1 MWAGVA
7 ALVAALPGAMT
18 AATPDTLHLRPSG
31 VEVPF
36 VAQGP
41 LLCGGA
47 AAAMV
52 ERFWGARGV
61 YGEDFQ
67 HLVRESEGGIRAS
80 ALTSAMRDRGYD
92 VDVVTGDPEGV
103 FAALDRGVPPI
114 LLLESGVTRLHYV
127 VLVEVD
133 DRNAWIHDPNFGP
146 RRRLSRESLAR
157 RWAASDGWAMLAVPA
172 AGTDPST
179 PGRDDPARA
188 PVDAGA
194 EPAVTPT
201 PALAEA
207 LERLRNDDP
216 AGARSA
222 ASALVQQ
229 GGADARLGRRVL
241 ATSWFLDGEPAR
253 ALAEWNTLGEPV
265 VDLVIIDGLAGTRHH
280 VAADRMSLEYGR
292 VLTPR
297 SLGLARRRL
306 AQLPAVEASRIAYR
320 PLPDGTVEVQAS
332 VVERSRLPG
341 PRALA
346 AQGAR
351 GVASERAALEFG
363 PLVAGGDRWRV
374 MGSWASAQ
382 RYLGWSMSAPAPP
395 LPGVATVGMEWR
407 RERFGRAAAG
417 AGTDTP
423 REISIEKRSR
433 GYLGIEE
440 WVHPRLRLGAALA
453 LESWKVPGWALD
465 PAAFDDPARLGN
477 LELTAHWAAEDD
489 RSWFTLG
496 GAGWTGAGRSFGR
509 ASMEAGADV
518 PHGTWREW
526 RLRAGAT
533 AVSRES
539 PRTLWPGAGT
549 DNVRDP
555 LLRAHGLVEDGAIV
569 GPALGRELL
578 YGTVEHRVFRG
589 IGPFRIGAALFV
601 DAAHARRRGAGEGSG
616 TFVDV
621 GAGLFAGMG
630 SREGAVNLAR
640 GASGWRLSVQV
651 GSAP

>member
-1 MWAGVA
+1 MWAGV
-7 ALVAALPGAMT
+7 VAGLLALPGSAT
-18 AATPDTLHLRPSG
+18 AD

-52 ERFWGARGV
+52 ERYWGARGV

-80 ALTSAMRDRGYD
+80 ELTAAMRDRGYD
-92 VDVVTGDPEGV
+92 VEVVTDDPARV

-114 LLLESGVTRLHYV
+114 LLLESGATRLHYV
-127 VLVEVD
+127 VLVDVD
-133 DRNAWIHDPNFGP
+133 DRDAWIHDPNFGP
-146 RRRLSRESLAR
+146 RRQLSRESLAR
-157 RWAASDGWAMLAVPA
+157 RWAASDGWALLAVPA
-172 AGTDPST
+172 AGTE
-179 PGRDDPARA
+179 PGAAQPDDRGRGSAG
-188 PVDAGA
+188 VGA
-194 EPAVTPT
+194 ERPPP

-222 ASALVQQ
+222 AGALVQQ

-241 ATSWFLDGEPAR
+241 ATSWFLDGELAR

-265 VDLVIIDGLAGTRHH
+265 VDLVRIDGLAGTRYH
-280 VAADRMSLEYGR
+280 VAADRMSLGHGQ

-306 AQLPAVEASRIAYR
+306 EQLPAVEASRIGYR

-332 VVERSRLPG
+332 VVERSRAPG
-341 PRALA
+341 LRSLA

-351 GVASERAALEFG
+351 GLVNERAALEVG

-374 MGSWASAQ
+374 TGSWASAQ
-382 RYLGWSMSAPAPP
+382 WYLGWSMSAPAPP

-407 RERFGRAAAG
+407 RERFGRASPG
-417 AGTDTP
+417 ADTP
-423 REISIEKRSR
+423 REISTEKRSR
-433 GYLGIEE
+433 GFLGIEE
-440 WVHPRLRLGAALA
+440 WVHPRLRLGATLG
-453 LESWKVPGWALD
+453 LETWKGLDWALD
-465 PAAFDDPARLGN
+465 PAASDEPDRLGS
-477 LELTAHWAAEDD
+477 LALTASWAAEDD
-489 RSWFTLG
+489 RSWLLLG
-496 GAGWTGAGRSFGR
+496 GAGWNGAGRSFGR
-509 ASMEAGADV
+509 ASVEAGADV
-518 PHGTWREW
+518 PQGTQREW
-526 RLRAGAT
+526 RLRGGAT
-533 AVSRES
+533 AVSAEA

-549 DNVRDP
+549 GRVRIP
-555 LLRAHGLVEDGAIV
+555 LLRAHGLVEDGVIE

-578 YGTVEHRVFRG
+578 YGTVEHRFFRG
-589 IGPFRIGAALFV
+589 VGPFRVGAALFV

-621 GAGLFAGMG
+621 GTGLFLTMG
-630 SREGAVNLAR
+630 SREGAVSLAR
-640 GASGWRLSVQV
+640 GSSGWRLSAQV
-651 GSAP
+651 GGGLSPVTPSRTGSVPR